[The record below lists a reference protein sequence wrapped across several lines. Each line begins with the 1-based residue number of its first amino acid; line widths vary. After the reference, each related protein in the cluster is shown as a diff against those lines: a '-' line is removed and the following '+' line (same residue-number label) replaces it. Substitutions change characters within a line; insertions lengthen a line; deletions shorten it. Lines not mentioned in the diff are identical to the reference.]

1 MTVIDARRKVTERI
15 TSALALRA
23 MGESEA
29 LGMAL
34 SLLKYELDDLE
45 TVARAEGEAEGKRKA
60 MEACDVILAQA
71 GCGHA

>member
-23 MGESEA
+23 MGGGEA

-34 SLLKYELDDLE
+34 SLLHYELDDLE
-45 TVARAEGEAEGKRKA
+45 TVARAEGEKAGRNKLLAE
-60 MEACDVILAQA
+60 LA
-71 GCGHA
+71 HA

>member
-23 MGESEA
+23 MGGGEA

-34 SLLKYELDDLE
+34 SLLHYELDDLE

-60 MEACDVILAQA
+60 RAKCE
-71 GCGHA
+71 GCPSA